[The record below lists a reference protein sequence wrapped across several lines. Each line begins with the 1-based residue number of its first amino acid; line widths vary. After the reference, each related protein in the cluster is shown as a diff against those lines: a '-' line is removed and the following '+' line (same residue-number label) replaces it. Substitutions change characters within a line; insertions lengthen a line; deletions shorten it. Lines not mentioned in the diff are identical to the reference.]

1 MDDINMIL
9 SFKGGG
15 SLFEVRAGVSE
26 KYLILGDVTGEVSC
40 WGEVKPSQNRRSLF
54 ITDDIGVTGDEF
66 SCPSTNLDSDT
77 MAATNENQFQKRFGT
92 K

>member
-1 MDDINMIL
+1 MDDIDTIL

-26 KYLILGDVTGEVSC
+26 KDLILGEVTGVVTC
-40 WGEVKPSQNRRSLF
+40 LGEAKPSRNRRSLS
-54 ITDDIGVTGDEF
+54 ITNDTSVIGDGF
-66 SCPSTNLDSDT
+66 SCPPSNPDSDA
-77 MAATNENQFQKRFGT
+77 MVATTGNQFQKRFGT